1 MLKNLPRFNSERTR
15 VLVQQ
20 EISLERKICFA
31 VSDYCEAVCRPEF
44 AEHWG
49 EPRPCARICSNS
61 LSSGTNRSALNH
73 RDCGGY

>member
-20 EISLERKICFA
+20 EVSLERKICFA
-31 VSDYCEAVCRPEF
+31 VSDYREALHRPEF

-49 EPRPCARICSNS
+49 GAEALREDLFQLIELWHQS
-61 LSSGTNRSALNH
+61 LCPQSP
-73 RDCGGY
+73 